1 MRFRRGLIL
10 YGTVVAGGL
19 LVGFGL
25 PDLGFLHLTS
35 AQDAAVVTAGGA
47 SAASPAGLDDLPADG
62 AEDGAESPELRALRT
77 TELSLVT
84 HGPMVEPPDS
94 FGPDGAETLPHGCQ
108 AGSACG
114 SPESTEWMSGLR
126 MPDLPVHPDAKVERF
141 VNYFTKNN
149 DGRKLFRALLQR
161 SGRYRGIVEP
171 ALHDK
176 MLPRDLMA
184 LVAVESGF
192 SPTALSSA
200 GASGLWQFMPDT
212 ARAYGL
218 AVESDYDERRSATRA
233 TEAGTRLLADLY
245 DKFGSWELALAA
257 YNMGYKGM
265 LNVVRDTGS
274 NDFWTLSK
282 ITGALPEES
291 VMYVP
296 KIMAVALI
304 LNNLERF
311 GFDDVRYD
319 PPIATGNLE
328 VPSGVGLTTI
338 ARAAGTSVQRLREL
352 NPELLADAI
361 PNRGESFVTH
371 VPGEGLARARAM
383 LPRLLDVDDRDG
395 LEHSV
400 SRTFDWGRDELPAGG
415 YSASNGSA
423 PVRDDGP
430 PELRRQRHFLG
441 SSSSG
446 DSTGP
451 VPQTVFYRT
460 GPNETLAEVARMF
473 GTTAEQVASANYLD
487 PVAKLQKGMM
497 LTIVGS
503 PEAMER
509 MARRRAPAR
518 LERQDPVETAPPPSP
533 PRQVQLREA
542 AREQPR
548 EAPREDPR
556 LLARPHLHAAT
567 AHADARAATPEHRTH
582 AGN

>member
-1 MRFRRGLIL
+1 MRFRRGVIL
-10 YGTVVAGGL
+10 YGAVVAGGL

-25 PDLGFLHLTS
+25 PDPSFLHLGS
-35 AQDAAVVTAGGA
+35 SPDPAAVAAGSSSSVAHAGDPAEDTLTAG
-47 SAASPAGLDDLPADG
+47 DLG
-62 AEDGAESPELRALRT
+62 EDGAESPELRALRM
-77 TELSLVT
+77 TELSLMT
-84 HGPMVEPPDS
+84 HGPVVDT
-94 FGPDGAETLPHGCQ
+94 PDGVPGGTDQPCQ
-108 AGSACG
+108 GAACG
-114 SPESTEWMSGLR
+114 TPENTEWMSGLR
-126 MPDLPVHPDAKVERF
+126 MPDLPIHPDAKVERF

-192 SPTALSSA
+192 SPTAVSTA
-200 GASGLWQFMPDT
+200 GATGLWQFMPDT

-218 AVESDYDERRSATRA
+218 AVESDYDERRSVTRA
-233 TEAGTRLLADLY
+233 TDAGTRLLADLY

-291 VMYVP
+291 VLYVP

-311 GFDDVRYD
+311 GFDDVHFD
-319 PPIATGNLE
+319 PPIPTGNLE
-328 VPSGVGLTTI
+328 VPAGVGLTTI

-400 SRTFDWGRDELPAGG
+400 SRSFDWGRDELPRDG
-415 YSASNGSA
+415 YA
-423 PVRDDGP
+423 VRDDGP
-430 PELRRQRHFLG
+430 PELRKPRRFLG
-441 SSSSG
+441 SSAGDGPSG
-446 DSTGP
+446 A
-451 VPQTVFYRT
+451 PQTVFYRI
-460 GPNETLAEVARMF
+460 GSSETLAEVARMF
-473 GTTAEQVASANYLD
+473 GTTPEEIASANYLD
-487 PVAKLQKGMM
+487 PSAKLQKGMM
-497 LTIVGS
+497 LTINGS

-518 LERQDPVETAPPPSP
+518 LERQDSSADAPPP
-533 PRQVQLREA
+533 PRQPQALREV
-542 AREQPR
+542 REQPR
-548 EAPREDPR
+548 DQVREVPREPGR
-556 LLARPHLHAAT
+556 EESHPLARPHTHAAT
-567 AHADARAATPEHRTH
+567 ARADARAATPEHRTH
-582 AGN
+582 VGD

>member
-1 MRFRRGLIL
+1 MRFRRGVIL
-10 YGTVVAGGL
+10 YGAVVAGGL

-25 PDLGFLHLTS
+25 PDLSFLHFDAS
-35 AQDAAVVTAGGA
+35 PDPAAVAAGSSSSVAHAGDP
-47 SAASPAGLDDLPADG
+47 SEGPVAASDL
-62 AEDGAESPELRALRT
+62 AEDGAESPELRALRM
-77 TELSLVT
+77 TELSLMT
-84 HGPMVEPPDS
+84 HGPIVDPT
-94 FGPDGAETLPHGCQ
+94 DGVASGSDQPCQ
-108 AGSACG
+108 GAACG
-114 SPESTEWMSGLR
+114 TPENTEWMSGLR
-126 MPDLPVHPDAKVERF
+126 MPDLPIHPDAKVERF

-192 SPTALSSA
+192 SPTALSTA

-218 AVESDYDERRSATRA
+218 AVEADYDERRSVTRA

-311 GFDDVRYD
+311 GFDDVHYD
-319 PPIATGNLE
+319 PPIPTGNLE
-328 VPSGVGLTTI
+328 VPAGVGLTVV

-352 NPELLADAI
+352 NPELLADTI

-400 SRTFDWGRDELPAGG
+400 SRSFDWGRDELPRDG
-415 YSASNGSA
+415 YA
-423 PVRDDGP
+423 VRDDGP
-430 PELRRQRHFLG
+430 PELRKPRRFLG
-441 SSSSG
+441 SSSGDGASG
-446 DSTGP
+446 A
-451 VPQTVFYRT
+451 PQTVFYRI
-460 GPNETLAEVARMF
+460 GSSETLAEVARMF
-473 GTTAEQVASANYLD
+473 GTTPEEIASANYLD
-487 PVAKLQKGMM
+487 PSAKLQKGMM
-497 LTIVGS
+497 LTINGS

-518 LERQDPVETAPPPSP
+518 LERQEPVEISPPP
-533 PRQVQLREA
+533 PRQPQA
-542 AREQPR
+542 TREQPR
-548 EAPREDPR
+548 DQVREVAREPSR
-556 LLARPHLHAAT
+556 EESRPVARPRTHVVT
-567 AHADARAATPEHRTH
+567 ARADARAASPEHRSH
-582 AGN
+582 AGD